1 MLMTITQTQGSGAV
15 QGALW
20 GAAAEDWASLMEPQE
35 RPLFDAVLA
44 RGRFTPGAHV
54 LDVGCGSGLFVQL
67 IAARGC
73 DVTGFDASEPLLSVA
88 RRTPGASFHHG
99 DMEALPFPDERF
111 DIVTGMNS
119 FQYASDPRRAL
130 GEARRVA
137 KRGAQ
142 IFVATWGLPEACEAA
157 AYLAALKPLLPPPP
171 PGAGG
176 PFALSD
182 EGALRSLV
190 ASAGLTPQSME
201 DVDVTWQFE
210 NLDTALAA
218 MLAAGPSVLAIQTSG
233 RDRVEATL
241 ERAIAP
247 FRLSGGGYRLEN
259 RFRYLLATCD

>member
-1 MLMTITQTQGSGAV
+1 MTITETQGSSAV

-20 GAAAEDWASLMEPQE
+20 GAAAEDWASLMEPQG

-44 RGRFTPGAHV
+44 RGRFTPEGHV
-54 LDVGCGSGLFVQL
+54 LDVGCGSGFFVKL
-67 IAARGC
+67 IAAHGC

-88 RRTPGASFHHG
+88 RRRAPGASFHHG
-99 DMEALPFPDERF
+99 DMEALPFPDEAF

-119 FQYASDPRRAL
+119 FQYAADPRRAL

-137 KRGAQ
+137 KRGGQ
-142 IFVATWGLPEACEAA
+142 IFLATWGLPEACEAA

-190 ASAGLTPQSME
+190 TSAGLTPQSIE

-247 FRLSGGGYRLEN
+247 FRLSSGGYQLEN
-259 RFRYLLATCD
+259 RFRYVLATCD

>member
-1 MLMTITQTQGSGAV
+1 MTITETQGSSAV

-20 GAAAEDWASLMEPQE
+20 GAAAEDWASLMEPQG

-54 LDVGCGSGLFVQL
+54 LDVGCGSGFFEML

-73 DVTGFDASEPLLSVA
+73 DVTGFDASAPLLSIA
-88 RRTPGASFHHG
+88 RRRAAGASFHHG
-99 DMEALPFPDERF
+99 DMEALPFPDEAF

-119 FQYASDPRRAL
+119 FQYAAHPRRAL

-142 IFVATWGLPEACEAA
+142 IVVATWGLPQACEAA
-157 AYLAALKPLLPPPP
+157 AYLVALKPLLPPTP

-176 PFALSD
+176 PFSLSE

-190 ASAGLTPQSME
+190 ASARLTPEAIE

-218 MLAAGPSVLAIQTSG
+218 MLASGPSILAIQTSG
-233 RDRVEATL
+233 RDRVRATL

-247 FRLSGGGYRLEN
+247 FRLSDGRYRLEN
-259 RFRYLLATCD
+259 RFRYLLATRD